1 MAITPPNTRMNQLR
15 SQIASGGV
23 QPMDLGAATAL
34 SQKSQSL
41 FAGVPT
47 PWSQPAQSEQGAS
60 SSRDINWQAAPGD
73 PNDSWSQAGF
83 ASNVPRSLITTE
95 SGGNW
100 AADNG
105 KGYHGI
111 LQFGEAR
118 YADAVK
124 AGVVPQGMTLQQ
136 FGSNTPE
143 GRAAQVAV
151 SNWHFNDI
159 DNQIARAGYDR
170 LIGQNIGGVPITM
183 DALRSMAHLG
193 GFGGLSSFLRSGG
206 SHNPADAFGT
216 SLAAY
221 GRTHSN

>member
-1 MAITPPNTRMNQLR
+1 MAVTPPNTRMNQLR

-23 QPMDLGAATAL
+23 PTMDLGASSAL
-34 SQKSQSL
+34 TQKAQSL
-41 FAGVPT
+41 FAAAPAPWNEPVPET
-47 PWSQPAQSEQGAS
+47 APNQG
-60 SSRDINWQAAPGD
+60 INWQATPSN
-73 PNDSWSQAGF
+73 PNDNWSQAGF

-111 LQFGEAR
+111 LQFGPAR
-118 YADAVK
+118 YADAMK

-170 LIGQNIGGVPITM
+170 LVGQTIGGVPITM